1 MKGNTMPVV
10 TFYNEHRSIDAEPGA
25 NLRLLMK
32 KTGVSPYRG
41 LDALLNC
48 RGHNFCGTCAVEIVD
63 GKGAS
68 PRTREEEGTLA
79 GNLAVAH
86 AVDKNIRL
94 ACQTTISGDI
104 TVRTHPPRPVDVQE
118 TKQRIALL
126 GIAAAFAL
134 VFLGM
139 FGFLFFDMIKR
150 F

>member
-1 MKGNTMPVV
+1 MPVV
-10 TFYNEHRSIDAEPGA
+10 TFHNEHRTFDAESGS

-32 KTGVSPYRG
+32 KLGVSAYAG

-48 RGHNFCGTCAVEIVD
+48 RGNNFCGTCAVEIVD

-68 PRTREEEGTLA
+68 PRTHEEEGTLG
-79 GNLAVAH
+79 GNLAVAR
-86 AVDKNIRL
+86 VVEKNIRL
-94 ACQTTISGDI
+94 ACQTSVTGDM
-104 TVRTHPPRPVDVQE
+104 VVKTHPVRPVDVQE

-126 GIAAAFAL
+126 GIAAVFTL

-139 FGFLFFDMIKR
+139 FGILFFDMIKR